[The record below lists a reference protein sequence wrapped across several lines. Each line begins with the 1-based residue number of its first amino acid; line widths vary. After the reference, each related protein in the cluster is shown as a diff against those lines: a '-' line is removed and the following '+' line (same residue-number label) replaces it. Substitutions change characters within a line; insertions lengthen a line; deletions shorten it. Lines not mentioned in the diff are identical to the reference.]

1 MAPPVCFSDLPP
13 EALDDIARRAGAL
26 NNVVCS
32 AVCRPWRRAL
42 KTTRLGLLKQ
52 PNRPYSVNLELWCG
66 SIELHP
72 IRRCI
77 NGERTV
83 RIANHDGAAP
93 VTRIVGSSHGWLV
106 TVDEDG
112 GLSLLEAVTGRLY
125 PLPPITSSGSKKVA
139 KDLDQMG
146 ESMFQKAELVP
157 GHRLGTFAVML
168 IHGGGFSDLP
178 PEALDDIARRAG
190 ALNNVVCSAVC
201 RPWRR
206 ALKTTRLRLLKRPS
220 RPYSVRLDKW
230 RNGTI
235 SLCLAVRL
243 GCSSESTIYVPIAMV
258 DGGDKLPTRIIGSS
272 HGWLVTVDK
281 ECGLSLLEAFTGRVF
296 PLPPITSS
304 GSKKVAKE
312 LDQSMFYKATL
323 APGRRLGAFAV
334 MLIHGGGFGLS
345 FLRPDAKSWTA
356 VRVPKRMQHKYTD
369 IVFHRGAFYTAS
381 RDGEVAAWA
390 PDASSSGLHAGR
402 VSEPTQECTWA
413 ALVESVGGDDLLMVS
428 SFVVEEGF
436 AAHGQWYRLP
446 RRRYAVSRYDGERE
460 GTSSWLP
467 VEDLGEAAILVGSSC
482 SLCVSTRGFHDDL
495 RNRLFFAWPS
505 YESGKYYCFH
515 PDEYRLPTA
524 TPGCTYLI
532 VPHYG
537 GSWFAPYVA
546 PEFHWY

>member
-168 IHGGGFSDLP
+168 IHGGGF
-178 PEALDDIARRAG
+178 G
-190 ALNNVVCSAVC
+190 
-201 RPWRR
+201 
-206 ALKTTRLRLLKRPS
+206 
-220 RPYSVRLDKW
+220 
-230 RNGTI
+230 
-235 SLCLAVRL
+235 
-243 GCSSESTIYVPIAMV
+243 M
-258 DGGDKLPTRIIGSS
+258 
-272 HGWLVTVDK
+272 
-281 ECGLSLLEAFTGRVF
+281 
-296 PLPPITSS
+296 
-304 GSKKVAKE
+304 
-312 LDQSMFYKATL
+312 
-323 APGRRLGAFAV
+323 
-334 MLIHGGGFGLS
+334 S
-345 FLRPDAKSWTA
+345 FLRPGAKCWTA
-356 VRVPKRMQHKYTD
+356 VRVPKWMKQKFVD
-369 IVFHRGAFYTAS
+369 VVFHQGAFYTVS
-381 RDGEVAAWA
+381 RDAEVSAWT
-390 PDASSSGLHAGR
+390 PDASRSRGR
-402 VSEPTQECTWA
+402 SARGSPSWCRSA
-413 ALVESVGGDDLLMVS
+413 A
-428 SFVVEEGF
+428 
-436 AAHGQWYRLP
+436 A
-446 RRRYAVSRYDGERE
+446 
-460 GTSSWLP
+460 TCSWCL
-467 VEDLGEAAILVGSSC
+467 
-482 SLCVSTRGFHDDL
+482 
-495 RNRLFFAWPS
+495 
-505 YESGKYYCFH
+505 
-515 PDEYRLPTA
+515 
-524 TPGCTYLI
+524 GCTSAR
-532 VPHYG
+532 G
-537 GSWFAPYVA
+537 RGSPWRTSGRRPSWWGAA
-546 PEFHWY
+546 AA

>member
-168 IHGGGFSDLP
+168 IHGGGF
-178 PEALDDIARRAG
+178 G
-190 ALNNVVCSAVC
+190 
-201 RPWRR
+201 
-206 ALKTTRLRLLKRPS
+206 
-220 RPYSVRLDKW
+220 
-230 RNGTI
+230 
-235 SLCLAVRL
+235 
-243 GCSSESTIYVPIAMV
+243 M
-258 DGGDKLPTRIIGSS
+258 
-272 HGWLVTVDK
+272 
-281 ECGLSLLEAFTGRVF
+281 
-296 PLPPITSS
+296 
-304 GSKKVAKE
+304 
-312 LDQSMFYKATL
+312 
-323 APGRRLGAFAV
+323 
-334 MLIHGGGFGLS
+334 S
-345 FLRPDAKSWTA
+345 FLRPGAKCWTA
-356 VRVPKRMQHKYTD
+356 VRVPKWMKQKFVD
-369 IVFHRGAFYTAS
+369 VVFHQGAFYT
-381 RDGEVAAWA
+381 ECAW
-390 PDASSSGLHAGR
+390 
-402 VSEPTQECTWA
+402 VS
-413 ALVESVGGDDLLMVS
+413 LVVSIGGGDLLMVS
-428 SFVVEEGF
+428 
-436 AAHGQWYRLP
+436 RLH
-446 RRRYAVSRYDGERE
+446 ERE
-460 GTSSWLP
+460 GAWLA

-482 SLCVSTRGFHDDL
+482 SLSVSTRGSRDAL
-495 RNRLFFAWPS
+495 RNHLYFARP
-505 YESGKYYCFH
+505 
-515 PDEYRLPTA
+515 PYRLLAADGVGGIWLPTEFR
-524 TPGCTYLI
+524 CNQ
-532 VPHYG
+532 
-537 GSWFAPYVA
+537 APFSLA
-546 PEFHWY
+546 

>member
-1 MAPPVCFSDLPP
+1 MAHVS
-13 EALDDIARRAGAL
+13 
-26 NNVVCS
+26 
-32 AVCRPWRRAL
+32 
-42 KTTRLGLLKQ
+42 
-52 PNRPYSVNLELWCG
+52 
-66 SIELHP
+66 
-72 IRRCI
+72 
-77 NGERTV
+77 
-83 RIANHDGAAP
+83 
-93 VTRIVGSSHGWLV
+93 
-106 TVDEDG
+106 
-112 GLSLLEAVTGRLY
+112 
-125 PLPPITSSGSKKVA
+125 
-139 KDLDQMG
+139 
-146 ESMFQKAELVP
+146 
-157 GHRLGTFAVML
+157 
-168 IHGGGFSDLP
+168 FSDLP

-369 IVFHRGAFYTAS
+369 VVFHRGAFYTAS

>member
-1 MAPPVCFSDLPP
+1 MAHVS
-13 EALDDIARRAGAL
+13 
-26 NNVVCS
+26 
-32 AVCRPWRRAL
+32 
-42 KTTRLGLLKQ
+42 
-52 PNRPYSVNLELWCG
+52 
-66 SIELHP
+66 
-72 IRRCI
+72 
-77 NGERTV
+77 
-83 RIANHDGAAP
+83 
-93 VTRIVGSSHGWLV
+93 
-106 TVDEDG
+106 
-112 GLSLLEAVTGRLY
+112 
-125 PLPPITSSGSKKVA
+125 
-139 KDLDQMG
+139 
-146 ESMFQKAELVP
+146 
-157 GHRLGTFAVML
+157 
-168 IHGGGFSDLP
+168 FSDLP

-235 SLCLAVRL
+235 SLCPAVRL
-243 GCSSESTIYVPIAMV
+243 GCSSESTIYVPIAMD

-312 LDQSMFYKATL
+312 LDQMGESILCVSTRGFHDDLRNRLFFAWPSYESGKYYCFHPDEYRLPTATPALDDIARRAGPLDNVVCSAVCRPWRRALKSTRLRTLEQPSRPYSVRLDQWSNGIELCPLRLTCERIVRIPSDGGAAPVTRIIGSSHGWLVTVDEECGLSLLEAVTGRAFPLPPITSSGSKKVARDLDQMGESMFQKAEL
-323 APGRRLGAFAV
+323 VPGRRVGTFAV

-369 IVFHRGAFYTAS
+369 VVFHRGAFYTAS

-467 VEDLGEAAILVGSSC
+467 
-482 SLCVSTRGFHDDL
+482 
-495 RNRLFFAWPS
+495 
-505 YESGKYYCFH
+505 
-515 PDEYRLPTA
+515 
-524 TPGCTYLI
+524 
-532 VPHYG
+532 
-537 GSWFAPYVA
+537 
-546 PEFHWY
+546 